1 MSYHGEKISSSLTP
15 QVFSGSAFVAA
26 QANAPASV
34 ADVVLL
40 STGERIK
47 QGHVVWRAHGLTVG
61 SHYFLSQT
69 AAGGYTA
76 TAPTVGLSQRLF
88 FVLDANT
95 ILVDVQPAVVGGQ
108 PAGAVLKVQVFHAGE
123 IVASA
128 TADFTIM
135 ALIVDYT
142 PVSASSFL
150 IVEADAHYWLG
161 GWGVDAWQSR
171 IFVDGSVVSTK
182 TQRFAATEPGGG
194 TRGSTALPIMGR
206 YQNASTAAKN
216 IQVVLDRS
224 WGNDTGNLSNTDRWI
239 KVTEIQG

>member
-40 STGERIK
+40 STGERIT

-61 SHYFLSQT
+61 SYYFLSQT
-69 AAGGYTA
+69 TAGGYTA
-76 TAPTVGLSQRLF
+76 TAPTAGLSQRLF

-95 ILVDVQPAVVGGQ
+95 ILVDVQPVVVGQ
-108 PAGAVLKVQVFHAGE
+108 PAGATLKVQVFHAGE
-123 IVASA
+123 IFASA
-128 TADFTIM
+128 STDFTIA

-150 IVEADAHYWLG
+150 IVEADAHYWFS

-171 IFVDGSVVSTK
+171 IFVDGSLVSTK
-182 TQRFAATEPGGG
+182 TQRFAAAEPGGG
-194 TRGSTALPIMGR
+194 TRGSVALPIMGR
-206 YQNASTAAKN
+206 YQNASTAVKN

-224 WGNDTGNLSNTDRWI
+224 WGNDTGNISSTDRWI
-239 KVTEIQG
+239 KVTEIQR